1 MPQQQYVDLLEEL
14 LRKRKLTADSK
25 IGPNL
30 KIYNIVRDLRS
41 QYVANGNYTANILE
55 LAVYKYKKDMNDYM
69 HLGMAKT

>member
-1 MPQQQYVDLLEEL
+1 

-41 QYVANGNYTANILE
+41 
-55 LAVYKYKKDMNDYM
+55 
-69 HLGMAKT
+69 